1 MEFVLAFYARTLL
14 AERSVAPRARPLPAA
29 RPAAL
34 PAALPRP
41 LPPAALRRRIAGQTC
56 TGATPGSSNA
66 STTPGVNDKRSR
78 RCTSSVKK
86 SIMIVTLVGAAA
98 SASIDVSCSPDAC
111 EMCCPSPLPHQTPPP
126 AAYRPGANGSCQGLP
141 HHGAFG
147 PPSQAPE
154 TCSRT
159 LSFIRTGIRTT
170 RGGEVGW
177 LLDAPLTKKMCNH
190 CAFRLFPVSAWTCLV
205 GLNSFE

>member
-56 TGATPGSSNA
+56 TGATLGSSNA

-126 AAYRPGANGSCQGLP
+126 AAYSATGQEQAAPVKDYPTMGHSGP
-141 HHGAFG
+141 HRKHPKLAL
-147 PPSQAPE
+147 E
-154 TCSRT
+154 
-159 LSFIRTGIRTT
+159 
-170 RGGEVGW
+170 
-177 LLDAPLTKKMCNH
+177 H
-190 CAFRLFPVSAWTCLV
+190 YRL
-205 GLNSFE
+205 